1 MSILKEKSKEEVISP
16 DEQKKLEEANEIL
29 KKQFEKKSKLFMDE
43 YKQLCEKHGMQIQP
57 QVHLILSPLK

>member
-1 MSILKEKSKEEVISP
+1 MSILKKKSEEEVINP
-16 DEQKKLEEANEIL
+16 EEQKKLEEANEIL

-57 QVHLILSPLK
+57 QVQLILSPLK